1 MTSPILRSPIN
12 SDLANVTPPLLD
24 VSTPGKMKSYRQ
36 SLEPVFTVENT
47 IRGKEDVISYKEL
60 DIPGPAGPMR
70 ATIFRPKRQTRPV
83 EETPGILHI
92 HGGGLAT
99 GNRFLGFTMLD
110 WIESLGAVCLTA
122 EYRLAPEHHQPA
134 PLEDSYAALQW
145 MSDHAAELG
154 FNPRKLVV
162 CGGSAGGN
170 LAAGVTL
177 LARDRSGPQIRGQV
191 LMYPWVDDGMEYVS
205 MRQYADI
212 APLREVDVA
221 VIANYAFGEGR
232 EYADMYTAPM
242 RAKNFA
248 GLPPTFIDVG
258 EADVFRDQDI
268 AYASALWKDG
278 VSTELHVWPGSWHG
292 FDVFVPDAP
301 ISRRARAARLEW
313 LQKLLN
319 SPDGI

>member
-1 MTSPILRSPIN
+1 M
-12 SDLANVTPPLLD
+12 
-24 VSTPGKMKSYRQ
+24 
-36 SLEPVFTVENT
+36 
-47 IRGKEDVISYKEL
+47 
-60 DIPGPAGPMR
+60 
-70 ATIFRPKRQTRPV
+70 
-83 EETPGILHI
+83 LHI

-110 WIESLGAVCLTA
+110 WVESLGAVCLTA

-134 PLEDSYAALQW
+134 QLEDSYAALQW

-162 CGGSAGGN
+162 CGSSAGGN
-170 LAAGVTL
+170 LTAGVTL

-191 LMYPWVDDGMEYVS
+191 LIYPWVDDGMDYVS

-212 APLREVDVA
+212 APVRDVDAA
-221 VIANYAFGEGR
+221 VLANYAFGERR
-232 EYADMYTAPM
+232 EHADMYTVPM
-242 RAKNFA
+242 RATNFA

-313 LQKLLN
+313 LRKLL
-319 SPDGI
+319 SVPDGI

>member
-1 MTSPILRSPIN
+1 MASPILRSPIT
-12 SDLANVTPPLLD
+12 SDLANVTPDLVD
-24 VSTPGKMKSYRQ
+24 VSTPEKLKSYRE
-36 SLEPVFTVENT
+36 SLEPIFTLENI
-47 IRGKEDVISYKEL
+47 IRGKENIISWEEL

-70 ATIFRPKRQTRPV
+70 ATIFRPKHQTHPID
-83 EETPGILHI
+83 EIPGILHI

-110 WIESLGAVCLTA
+110 WVESLGAVCLTA

-134 PLEDSYAALQW
+134 QLEDSYAALQW

-154 FNPRKLVV
+154 FNPHKLVV
-162 CGGSAGGN
+162 CGSSAGGN
-170 LAAGVTL
+170 LTAGVTL
-177 LARDRSGPQIRGQV
+177 LARDRSGPQICGQV
-191 LMYPWVDDGMEYVS
+191 LIYPWVDDGMDYVS

-212 APLREVDVA
+212 APVRDVDAA
-221 VIANYAFGEGR
+221 VLANYAFGERR
-232 EYADMYTAPM
+232 EHADMYTVPM
-242 RAKNFA
+242 RATNFA

-313 LQKLLN
+313 LRKLL
-319 SPDGI
+319 SVPDGI

>member
-1 MTSPILRSPIN
+1 MSSQILRPPIN
-12 SDLANVTPPLLD
+12 SDLADVTPPLLD
-24 VSTPGKMKSYRQ
+24 VSTPEKLKSYRQ
-36 SLEPVFTVENT
+36 SLESLFTADKT
-47 IRGKEDVISYKEL
+47 IQGKEDAISYQEL

-70 ATIFRPKRQTRPV
+70 ATIFRPKHQTRPV
-83 EETPGILHI
+83 EETPGVLHI

-134 PLEDSYAALQW
+134 QLEDSYAALQW
-145 MSDHAAELG
+145 MSNHATELG
-154 FNPRKLVV
+154 FNPHKLVV

-170 LAAGVTL
+170 LAAGVAL
-177 LARDRSGPQIRGQV
+177 LARDRSGPEIRGQV
-191 LMYPWVDDGMEYVS
+191 LMYPWVDDGMEYLSV
-205 MRQYADI
+205 RQFGDI
-212 APLREVDVA
+212 APVRESDV
-221 VIANYAFGEGR
+221 VVVTSYAFGAGR

-242 RAKNFA
+242 RAESLA
-248 GLPPTFIDVG
+248 GLPPAFIDVG
-258 EADVFRDQDI
+258 EADVFRDQDLE
-268 AYASALWKDG
+268 YAAALWRDG

-313 LQKLLN
+313 LRKLLS

>member
-1 MTSPILRSPIN
+1 MASPILRSPIT
-12 SDLANVTPPLLD
+12 SDLANVTPDLVD
-24 VSTPGKMKSYRQ
+24 VSTPEKLKSYRE
-36 SLEPVFTVENT
+36 SLEPIFTLENI
-47 IRGKEDVISYKEL
+47 IRGKENIISYEEL

-70 ATIFRPKRQTRPV
+70 ATIFRPKHQTHPID
-83 EETPGILHI
+83 EIPGILHI

-110 WIESLGAVCLTA
+110 WVESLGAVCLTA

-134 PLEDSYAALQW
+134 QLEDSYAALQW

-154 FNPRKLVV
+154 FNPHKLVV
-162 CGGSAGGN
+162 CGSSAGGN
-170 LAAGVTL
+170 LTAGVTL
-177 LARDRSGPQIRGQV
+177 LARDRSGPQICGQV
-191 LMYPWVDDGMEYVS
+191 LIYPWVDDGMDYVS
-205 MRQYADI
+205 MRI
-212 APLREVDVA
+212 LRLREH
-221 VIANYAFGEGR
+221 
-232 EYADMYTAPM
+232 ADMYTVPM
-242 RAKNFA
+242 RATNFA

-313 LQKLLN
+313 LRKLL
-319 SPDGI
+319 SVPDGI